1 MNYRIFLE
9 ELYKRKVISKK
20 VFESSLKK
28 YEEQGH
34 ETKKV

>member
-9 ELYKRKVISKK
+9 EMYKRKVISKK

-28 YEEQGH
+28 YEEHNH
-34 ETKKV
+34 ENKKI